1 MRLDR
6 ILQALLPH
14 DEQFFALFEE
24 SAHNIVLASETL
36 LRLPG
41 ATPEERIDIVAR
53 IKSLEH
59 MGDSVTHRIFS
70 ELNGTFV
77 TPIDPED
84 IHVLASSL
92 DDILDNMD
100 GGAGRFV
107 LYKVKV
113 CPPEMLKLIECLNA
127 SVVELERGVHLLRRM
142 NNPTELRSVIERV
155 NELENLADNIFE
167 RAIANLFEQ
176 VSDPIEVIKL
186 KEIFVAFETATDRC
200 EDAANVLETILIK
213 HA

>member
-155 NELENLADNIFE
+155 N
-167 RAIANLFEQ
+167 NLFEQ

>member
-14 DEQFFALFEE
+14 DEQFFVLFEE
-24 SAHNIVLASETL
+24 STRNIVLASETML
-36 LRLPG
+36 KFPA
-41 ATPEERIDIVAR
+41 ATPDERVAIAEH
-53 IKSLEH
+53 IKTLEH
-59 MGDSVTHRIFS
+59 IGDSVTHRIYS

-84 IHVLASSL
+84 IHLLASSL
-92 DDILDNMD
+92 DDILDNID

-107 LYKVKV
+107 LYKIKD
-113 CPPEMLKLIECLNA
+113 CPPEMIKLIECLHS
-127 SVVELERGVHLLRRM
+127 SVTELEKGVHLLRKLT
-142 NNPTELRSVIERV
+142 NHTELRSVIERV
-155 NELENLADNIFE
+155 NEFENLADNIFD
-167 RAIANLFEQ
+167 RAIANLFDRAG
-176 VSDPIEVIKL
+176 DPIEVIKM
-186 KEIFVAFETATDRC
+186 KEIFVSLETATDRC

>member
-24 SAHNIVLASETL
+24 SAHNIVLAAETL
-36 LRLPG
+36 LKLP
-41 ATPEERIDIVAR
+41 AAPPEERIGIVEH

-59 MGDSVTHRIFS
+59 IGDSVTHRIFS

-84 IHVLASSL
+84 IHLLASSL

-100 GGAGRFV
+100 GGAGRII
-107 LYKVKV
+107 LYKIKE
-113 CPPEMLKLIECLNA
+113 CPVEMIKLIECLHS
-127 SVVELERGVHLLRRM
+127 SVIELERGVHLLRRM
-142 NNPTELRSVIERV
+142 NKPAELRSVIERV
-155 NELENLADNIFE
+155 NEFENLADNIFE
-167 RAIANLFEQ
+167 RAVANLFEQ
-176 VSDPIEVIKL
+176 VKDPIDVIKL
-186 KEIFVAFETATDRC
+186 KEIFVALETATDRC

>member
-1 MRLDR
+1 M
-6 ILQALLPH
+6 LPH

-24 SAHNIVLASETL
+24 SAHNIFLASETL
-36 LRLPG
+36 LTLPS
-41 ATPEERIDIVAR
+41 AAPEERIAIVER

-84 IHVLASSL
+84 IHLLASSL
-92 DDILDNMD
+92 DDILDNID

-107 LYKVKV
+107 LYKIGV
-113 CPPEMLKLIECLNA
+113 CPPEMSKLIECLHS
-127 SVVELERGVHLLRRM
+127 SVTEVERGVHLLRRM
-142 NNPTELRSVIERV
+142 TKPNELRSVIERI
-155 NELENLADNIFE
+155 NEFENLADNIFE

-176 VSDPIEVIKL
+176 VSNPIEVIKL
-186 KEIFVAFETATDRC
+186 KEVYVTLETATDRC
-200 EDAANVLETILIK
+200 EDVANVLETLLIK

>member
-1 MRLDR
+1 M
-6 ILQALLPH
+6 LPH

-24 SAHNIVLASETL
+24 SAHNIFLASEALLTL
-36 LRLPG
+36 P
-41 ATPEERIDIVAR
+41 AAAPEERIAIVER

-84 IHVLASSL
+84 IHLLASSL
-92 DDILDNMD
+92 DDILDNID
-100 GGAGRFV
+100 GGAGRLV
-107 LYKVKV
+107 LYKIGV
-113 CPPEMLKLIECLNA
+113 CPPDMVKLIECLHS
-127 SVVELERGVHLLRRM
+127 SVTEVERGVHLLRRM
-142 NNPTELRSVIERV
+142 AKPNELRSVIERI
-155 NELENLADNIFE
+155 NEFENLADNIFE

-176 VSDPIEVIKL
+176 VSNPIEIIKL
-186 KEIFVAFETATDRC
+186 KEVFVTLETATDRC
-200 EDAANVLETILIK
+200 EDVANVLETLLIK